1 MGKGQRSTREGIS
14 AIDNRG
20 CVTAKQMLRALRAEA
35 DGSRVAVL
43 QRFFRTQ
50 RGQYAEGDRFIGV
63 TVPAIRRLTR
73 RFSNAPLKEVDVLL
87 HSPVHEVR
95 LLALLLM
102 VRSFRAG
109 DDRQRRRIY
118 DLYLA
123 RTSRINN
130 WDLVDSSA
138 PQIVGAW
145 LADRSRAPLRRLAR
159 SDSLWERRIAI
170 IATHH
175 FIRQGDVAETF
186 RIADVLIDDSHDLIH
201 KAVGWML
208 REAGKKDAAAERR
221 FLASRHLRMPRTM
234 LRYAIERFPER
245 ERRAYLKGQPSGLGW
260 RNRRVV
266 PEP

>member
-1 MGKGQRSTREGIS
+1 MRKGLRSTRGGPS

-20 CVTAKQMLRALRAEA
+20 CATATQMLRALRAEA

-50 RGQYAEGDRFIGV
+50 PGQYAEADRFIGV

-73 RFSNAPLKEVDVLL
+73 RFSNAPLEEVDGLL
-87 HSPVHEVR
+87 HSPIHEAR

-102 VRSFRAG
+102 VGAFRAG

-123 RTSRINN
+123 RTNRINN

-145 LADRSRAPLRRLAR
+145 LADRSRAPLRKLAQ
-159 SDSLWERRIAI
+159 SESLWERRIAI
-170 IATHH
+170 LATHY
-175 FIRQGDVAETF
+175 FIRQGDVTDTF
-186 RIADVLIDDSHDLIH
+186 GIADLLIDDPHDLIH

-208 REAGKKDAAAERR
+208 REAGKQRPHAERR

-234 LRYAIERFPER
+234 LRYAIEKFPER
-245 ERRAYLKGQPSGLGW
+245 ERRAYLIARP
-260 RNRRVV
+260 
-266 PEP
+266 